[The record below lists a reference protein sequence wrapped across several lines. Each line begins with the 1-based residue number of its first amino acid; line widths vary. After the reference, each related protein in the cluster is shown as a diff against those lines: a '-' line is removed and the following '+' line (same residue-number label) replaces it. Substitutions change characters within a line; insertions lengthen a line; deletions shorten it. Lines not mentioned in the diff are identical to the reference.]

1 MQMKKLLYSFTA
13 ITCNTLLIWKYTGEY
28 SLKNLILSLVI
39 TAVLGGIALFW
50 ILGGKLWKQYA
61 PPMPALPD
69 ANGRISTKTGLL
81 IIFGIILSVAVYR
94 VIEPGNDCHYLLLLA
109 RYVFSGEYSIVT
121 RLPSPFH
128 FSA

>member
-1 MQMKKLLYSFTA
+1 MRKLLYSFTA
-13 ITCNTLLIWKYTGEY
+13 ITCHTLLTWKYTGEY

-69 ANGRISTKTGLL
+69 ANDRIPTKTGLL
-81 IIFGIILSVAVYR
+81 IIFGIILSAGVTVW
-94 VIEPGNDCHYLLLLA
+94 LLNNIFILIVGA
-109 RYVFSGEYSIVT
+109 SGQ
-121 RLPSPFH
+121 
-128 FSA
+128 

>member
-1 MQMKKLLYSFTA
+1 MRKLLYSFTA

-69 ANGRISTKTGLL
+69 ANGRIPHENGIADHLRHH
-81 IIFGIILSVAVYR
+81 IFGR
-94 VIEPGNDCHYLLLLA
+94 RNRLA
-109 RYVFSGEYSIVT
+109 
-121 RLPSPFH
+121 
-128 FSA
+128 A

>member
-1 MQMKKLLYSFTA
+1 MKKLLYSFTA
-13 ITCNTLLIWKYTGEY
+13 IICNTLLIGKYTGEY

-69 ANGRISTKTGLL
+69 ANGRIPTKTGLL
-81 IIFGIILSVAVYR
+81 IIFGIILSAGVTVW
-94 VIEPGNDCHYLLLLA
+94 LLNNIFILVCGVL
-109 RYVFSGEYSIVT
+109 GQ
-121 RLPSPFH
+121 
-128 FSA
+128 

>member
-1 MQMKKLLYSFTA
+1 MKKLLYSFTA

-61 PPMPALPD
+61 PPMFALPD
-69 ANGRISTKTGLL
+69 ANGRIHTKTGLL
-81 IIFGIILSVAVYR
+81 IIFGII
-94 VIEPGNDCHYLLLLA
+94 
-109 RYVFSGEYSIVT
+109 
-121 RLPSPFH
+121 
-128 FSA
+128 FSAGVTVWLLNNIFMLIGGVLEQ

>member
-69 ANGRISTKTGLL
+69 ANGRIPTKTGLL
-81 IIFGIILSVAVYR
+81 IIFGIILSAGVTVW
-94 VIEPGNDCHYLLLLA
+94 LLNNIFIL
-109 RYVFSGEYSIVT
+109 IVGA
-121 RLPSPFH
+121 LGQ
-128 FSA
+128 

>member
-13 ITCNTLLIWKYTGEY
+13 IICNTLLIWKYTGEY

-81 IIFGIILSVAVYR
+81 IIFGIILSAGVTVW
-94 VIEPGNDCHYLLLLA
+94 LLNNIFIL
-109 RYVFSGEYSIVT
+109 IVGV
-121 RLPSPFH
+121 LGQ
-128 FSA
+128 

>member
-1 MQMKKLLYSFTA
+1 MKKLLYSFTA

-81 IIFGIILSVAVYR
+81 IIFGII
-94 VIEPGNDCHYLLLLA
+94 
-109 RYVFSGEYSIVT
+109 
-121 RLPSPFH
+121 
-128 FSA
+128 FSAGVTVWLLNNIFILIRGVLGQ

>member
-1 MQMKKLLYSFTA
+1 MKKLLYSFTA

-28 SLKNLILSLVI
+28 SLKNLMLSLVI

-69 ANGRISTKTGLL
+69 ANGRIPTKTGLL
-81 IIFGIILSVAVYR
+81 IIFGIILSAGVTVW
-94 VIEPGNDCHYLLLLA
+94 LLNNIFIL
-109 RYVFSGEYSIVT
+109 IVGA
-121 RLPSPFH
+121 LGQ
-128 FSA
+128 

>member
-39 TAVLGGIALFW
+39 TPVLGGIALFW

-81 IIFGIILSVAVYR
+81 IIFGIILSAGVTVW
-94 VIEPGNDCHYLLLLA
+94 LLNNIFIL
-109 RYVFSGEYSIVT
+109 IVGV
-121 RLPSPFH
+121 LGQ
-128 FSA
+128 

>member
-13 ITCNTLLIWKYTGEY
+13 ITCNILLIWKYTGEY

-69 ANGRISTKTGLL
+69 ANGRIPTKTGLL
-81 IIFGIILSVAVYR
+81 IIFGIILSAGVTVW
-94 VIEPGNDCHYLLLLA
+94 LLNNIFIL
-109 RYVFSGEYSIVT
+109 IVGA
-121 RLPSPFH
+121 LGQ
-128 FSA
+128 

>member
-1 MQMKKLLYSFTA
+1 MKKLLYSFTA

-50 ILGGKLWKQYA
+50 ILGGKLWNQYA

-69 ANGRISTKTGLL
+69 ANGRITTKTGLL
-81 IIFGIILSVAVYR
+81 IIFGII
-94 VIEPGNDCHYLLLLA
+94 
-109 RYVFSGEYSIVT
+109 
-121 RLPSPFH
+121 
-128 FSA
+128 FSAGVTVWLLNNIFILVGGVLEQ

>member
-50 ILGGKLWKQYA
+50 IVGGKLWKQYA
-61 PPMPALPD
+61 PPIPALPD
-69 ANGRISTKTGLL
+69 ANGRIPTKTGLL
-81 IIFGIILSVAVYR
+81 IIFGIILSAGVTVWL
-94 VIEPGNDCHYLLLLA
+94 INNIFIL
-109 RYVFSGEYSIVT
+109 IVGV
-121 RLPSPFH
+121 LGQ
-128 FSA
+128 

>member
-1 MQMKKLLYSFTA
+1 MKKLLYSFTA
-13 ITCNTLLIWKYTGEY
+13 ITCNILLIWKYTGEY

-69 ANGRISTKTGLL
+69 ANGRIPTKTGLL
-81 IIFGIILSVAVYR
+81 IIFGIILSAGVTVW
-94 VIEPGNDCHYLLLLA
+94 LLNNIFIL
-109 RYVFSGEYSIVT
+109 IVGA
-121 RLPSPFH
+121 LGQ
-128 FSA
+128 

>member
-1 MQMKKLLYSFTA
+1 MKKLLYSFTA

-61 PPMPALPD
+61 PPMSALPD
-69 ANGRISTKTGLL
+69 ANGRIHTKTGLL
-81 IIFGIILSVAVYR
+81 IIFGII
-94 VIEPGNDCHYLLLLA
+94 
-109 RYVFSGEYSIVT
+109 
-121 RLPSPFH
+121 
-128 FSA
+128 FSAGVTVWLLNNIFMLIGGVLEQ

>member
-1 MQMKKLLYSFTA
+1 MRKLLYSFTA

-61 PPMPALPD
+61 PPMPARPE
-69 ANGRISTKTGLL
+69 GPRRQGLRR
-81 IIFGIILSVAVYR
+81 SHR
-94 VIEPGNDCHYLLLLA
+94 QK
-109 RYVFSGEYSIVT
+109 
-121 RLPSPFH
+121 
-128 FSA
+128 

>member
-1 MQMKKLLYSFTA
+1 MKKLLYSFTA

-69 ANGRISTKTGLL
+69 ANGCIPTKTGLL
-81 IIFGIILSVAVYR
+81 IIFGIILSAGVTVW
-94 VIEPGNDCHYLLLLA
+94 LLSNIFILIGGVL
-109 RYVFSGEYSIVT
+109 EQ
-121 RLPSPFH
+121 
-128 FSA
+128 

>member
-1 MQMKKLLYSFTA
+1 MKKLLYSFTA

-61 PPMPALPD
+61 PPMHARPD
-69 ANGRISTKTGLL
+69 ANSCIPMKTGLL
-81 IIFGIILSVAVYR
+81 IIFGIILSAGVTVW
-94 VIEPGNDCHYLLLLA
+94 LLNNIFILIGGVL
-109 RYVFSGEYSIVT
+109 GQ
-121 RLPSPFH
+121 
-128 FSA
+128 

>member
-1 MQMKKLLYSFTA
+1 MKKLLYSFTA
-13 ITCNTLLIWKYTGEY
+13 VACNTLLIWKCTGEY

-81 IIFGIILSVAVYR
+81 IIFGIILSAGVTVW
-94 VIEPGNDCHYLLLLA
+94 LLNNIFILIRGVL
-109 RYVFSGEYSIVT
+109 GQ
-121 RLPSPFH
+121 
-128 FSA
+128 

>member
-1 MQMKKLLYSFTA
+1 MKKLLYSLTA

-69 ANGRISTKTGLL
+69 ANGRIPTKTGLL
-81 IIFGIILSVAVYR
+81 IIFGIILSAGVTVW
-94 VIEPGNDCHYLLLLA
+94 LLNNIFILIRGVL
-109 RYVFSGEYSIVT
+109 GQ
-121 RLPSPFH
+121 
-128 FSA
+128 

>member
-81 IIFGIILSVAVYR
+81 IIFGIILSAGVTVW
-94 VIEPGNDCHYLLLLA
+94 LLNNIFIL
-109 RYVFSGEYSIVT
+109 IVGV
-121 RLPSPFH
+121 LGQ
-128 FSA
+128 

>member
-1 MQMKKLLYSFTA
+1 MKKLLYSFTA
-13 ITCNTLLIWKYTGEY
+13 ITCHTLLIWKYTGEY

-69 ANGRISTKTGLL
+69 ANSRIPT
-81 IIFGIILSVAVYR
+81 I
-94 VIEPGNDCHYLLLLA
+94 
-109 RYVFSGEYSIVT
+109 
-121 RLPSPFH
+121 
-128 FSA
+128 FSAGVTVWLLNNIFILIGGVLEQ